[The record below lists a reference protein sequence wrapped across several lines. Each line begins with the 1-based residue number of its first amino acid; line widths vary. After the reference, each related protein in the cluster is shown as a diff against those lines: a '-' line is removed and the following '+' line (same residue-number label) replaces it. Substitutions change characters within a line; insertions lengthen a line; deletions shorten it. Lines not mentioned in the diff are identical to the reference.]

1 MLTALMQISRMFFSQ
16 KVVSAFSPALMKIV
30 NVLEEENG
38 THFFRENEN
47 EKSADSA
54 PKKNSKQAP
63 VDASVVH

>member
-1 MLTALMQISRMFFSQ
+1 MLAALMQISRMFFSQ

-38 THFFRENEN
+38 THFFRENE
-47 EKSADSA
+47 KSADSA
-54 PKKNSKQAP
+54 PKKNPKQAP